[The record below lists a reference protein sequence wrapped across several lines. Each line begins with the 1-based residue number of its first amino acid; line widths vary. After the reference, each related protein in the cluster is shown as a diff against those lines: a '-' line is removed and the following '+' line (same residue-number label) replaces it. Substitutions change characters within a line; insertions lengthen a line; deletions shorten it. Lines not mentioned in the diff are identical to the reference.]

1 MNNAHQHPQLPSSP
15 EDEQD
20 FADFAS
26 QQDPLDIEAANWVVR
41 HRRGLSPAEHQDWQ
55 RWLAQDPRHG
65 DAFNDMQDTFGQV
78 QQLPQSD
85 ITQLRSSLPPRSHT
99 ATAQPIAP
107 PSKVGRVPPQ
117 TASRPFWWLPTM
129 SQFGMVAL
137 VLAVAGGG
145 AWHWWQQPLFV
156 QHYAT
161 ARGQQMQLQLPDADG
176 NGSRLQLD
184 TRTSLTVKLYR
195 DRREVQLQEGQVQFA
210 VAADN
215 QRPFTVDA
223 GRTRVTVVGTRFTVR
238 HTDSGL
244 HAGQTLVAVEEGK
257 VRVSQLGPDAQPIV
271 EASQPNAPLLTAGQY
286 VLLSA
291 QGLPGTVENVGKA
304 AAANLAPWR
313 TGRLSFDQTP
323 LAVAIAEFERYGST
337 GLTVRDPAVA
347 ALPVGGSYSAG
358 QWQHFANS
366 LPQVL
371 PVRLLQRGEV
381 TEVVAR

>member
-1 MNNAHQHPQLPSSP
+1 MNNAHQHPQPPSHP

-20 FADFAS
+20 FDDFAS

-41 HRRGLSPAEHQDWQ
+41 HRRGLSPAEHHDWQ

-78 QQLPQSD
+78 QQLPQND
-85 ITQLRSSLPPRSHT
+85 IAQLRSSLPPRSQP
-99 ATAQPIAP
+99 ATAQPVAS
-107 PSKVGRVPPQ
+107 PSQVGRVPPQ
-117 TASRPFWWLPTM
+117 TASRSPWWLPTM
-129 SQFGMVAL
+129 PQFGMAAL

-161 ARGQQMQLQLPDADG
+161 ARGQQMQLQLPDAAG

-195 DRREVQLQEGQVQFA
+195 NRREVQLQEGQVQFA
-210 VAADN
+210 VAADK

-238 HTDSGL
+238 HTGSGL

-257 VRVSQLGPDAQPIV
+257 VRVSQLGPDAQPV
-271 EASQPNAPLLTAGQY
+271 TEARHSSPPLLTAGQY
-286 VLLSA
+286 LLANA
-291 QGLPGTVENVGKA
+291 QGLPGTIENLGKA

-323 LAVAIAEFERYGST
+323 LAVAIAEFERYGAT